1 MTDLFNTTDIDA
13 VNTDAANIATNT
25 AKNSDVSTAVPEH
38 KADAVIIPAVDV
50 DLTGR
55 HLIEASAG
63 TGKTW
68 TLTGIVL
75 RLLIEARRAPEQIIA
90 TTFTRAAAAEMRQ
103 RIHDRL
109 VAFYQLLQWVNSL
122 SADINNK
129 EALYP
134 TILQVT
140 PDTNK
145 ADKPKQSNS
154 ATINAASADA
164 ALHTTT
170 KTDAKAGAQIDV
182 DADEHALNQDLAYE
196 YEQAK
201 QIAAEKRKQAKTARE
216 AWLIAQAKYVRL
228 DDIMQDP
235 VNLHVVGYLLD
246 HVYSYPMMDAIRR
259 TALVLTTLDKLFV
272 NTLDS
277 LAQKWLTEY
286 SSETGHQQGMGIIE
300 DSSIEQV
307 TNSIVHDELRQFQSR
322 LYHEQP
328 KLYALL
334 DQQGKLTDVDD
345 HKKYVTRSL
354 NFISAPID
362 EVDVIEFN
370 IQDYEEFLSQFCA
383 CDFNDIQAYL
393 DKDFRKKEG
402 FNNRKSVAK
411 NLGFYQ
417 DFKDLIQSKQ
427 LSFSQSLSK
436 PQLNFLKQLQA
447 TYDDSEDSGFLEDK
461 EQGRLRFINTESVQ
475 MMLKLY
481 SCIQQFDDYVIT
493 ILANLNRHIVLA
505 VRNRLPVIL
514 EERGETTFS
523 LQMVRLN
530 QALTGKQGPTL
541 ARYIRH
547 HYPVALI
554 DESQDINGEQAM
566 MIESIYLPTHK
577 PKASGSKK
585 AAAKK
590 SNHEFLLLVGDPK
603 QAIYGFRG
611 GDVSNYNYMKAQFD
625 QSNLWT
631 LDINRRSN
639 AGVINALN
647 CWFGM
652 PTAATAN
659 NHLSQLGTG
668 IYYQYI
674 KAAKPDNQLSWYHTP
689 NLLSSPLVTDVLSA
703 QPVSV
708 LHLPYDKD
716 KTLEYDEFEVTA
728 RHIATVL
735 NTGQTLKGKPIQP
748 SDIGVLARTK
758 KDLKQVEDE
767 LVKLN
772 VPTLTTSDV
781 SIFETIMAEDVA
793 ALLSA
798 MLYPYRHDMINRV
811 LTSHLYGLSIKDIK
825 AMMRAHESGVAQ
837 TNDQSGA
844 NSKVANTKAVKTK
857 AAHSQKSYQDF
868 ITYLKEAAQR
878 WQHFGI
884 LSALHYL
891 LDKSPVQPQGVWQAL
906 AAHPKGDRHIMD
918 LRHIM
923 DVLAQYG
930 MDMGEHELLAW
941 FRQHIDAAPNSDWA
955 KQYPLPTESGVQL
968 MTIHKSKGLEFPIVY
983 VLGMGDASRKSGNNE
998 KYGLYLYNAQQS
1010 PSALINQ
1017 STTPQDPNDELV
1029 ANKWPNDELTDSQDS
1044 GNQRRFSPVQGSATQ
1059 EDYYTN
1065 IETTEGFDE
1074 LRRLGYVAF
1083 TRASEQLYVVL
1094 RDPNNAK
1101 DIKRKPAF
1109 YWFGSEEAKFELP
1122 DRLKGTI
1129 SMIRAHNVDA
1139 FYHKNTNHDASAVG
1153 LTGNT
1158 NTAHTTAALIANQP
1172 TTEMI
1177 EYAAFSEIMKTN
1189 YFYGWAKTS
1198 FTALAR
1204 QLDDSMQAMAVIDE
1218 RIDDAI
1224 DIDITDPSALP
1235 TLSASELNIKPTED
1249 IRFTFVKGANA
1260 GTFLHEIFEKIDFN
1274 QKSQWSQ
1281 VIDRAISSYQLPLAY
1296 SSFDQ
1301 QSRILQAKNKAGG
1314 RPINTDSIDASKHE
1328 ALIGWIEEVLHAP
1341 LLASNQALYAIDSA
1355 QRFAE
1360 LEFNMGL
1367 SETFRAQDINQLFEQ
1382 YLPDDKDKHVSLIA
1396 QNKNHLYR
1404 YLRGEIDLVYEHAG
1418 KYYVVDYKSNF
1429 LGNSL
1434 SDYSE
1439 NTLKQ
1444 AMSKAGYWLQAA
1456 IYQVALHRFLAMR
1469 ISDYIGN
1476 EHKYLGA
1483 VEYVFLRG
1491 VYDSNASTASVRDD
1505 TDTIDVNTININTT
1519 TDAANAERRVIG
1531 EGSCNRYGL
1540 VTWDIPIDFIKGLD
1554 ALFGLPDQS
1563 V

>member
-1 MTDLFNTTDIDA
+1 MTDFTDPTNTTDSFTQSDLF
-13 VNTDAANIATNT
+13 DEYSDELPYSAAIPER
-25 AKNSDVSTAVPEH
+25 KNDV
-38 KADAVIIPAVDV
+38 IPAVDV
-50 DLTGR
+50 DLTGK

-109 VAFYQLLQWVNSL
+109 VDFYQLLQWVNSL
-122 SADINNK
+122 SADTSTK
-129 EALYP
+129 ESLYP
-134 TILQVT
+134 NILQVM
-140 PDTNK
+140 PEVNK
-145 ADKPKQSNS
+145 DAQVGSNS
-154 ATINAASADA
+154 
-164 ALHTTT
+164 
-170 KTDAKAGAQIDV
+170 DV
-182 DADEHALNQDLAYE
+182 DANVETDINDLNQDLAADK
-196 YEQAK
+196 QA
-201 QIAAEKRKQAKTARE
+201 AAEKRKQAKKDRE
-216 AWLIAQAKYVRL
+216 DWLINQAKYVRL
-228 DDIMQDP
+228 DGIMQDP
-235 VNLHVVGYLLD
+235 INLHLVGYLLD
-246 HVYSYPMMDAIRR
+246 HVYSYSMMDAIRR

-307 TNSIVHDELRQFQSR
+307 TNSIIHDELRQFQSR

-354 NFISAPID
+354 KFISAPID
-362 EVDVIEFN
+362 EIRIEKGF
-370 IQDYEEFLSQFCA
+370 DFDAYEKLINEFSQLDLA
-383 CDFNDIQAYL
+383 DIQPYL
-393 DKDFRKKEG
+393 NPDYRKSQG
-402 FNNRKSVAK
+402 FNGRS
-411 NLGFYQ
+411 NL
-417 DFKDLIQSKQ
+417 FK
-427 LSFSQSLSK
+427 
-436 PQLNFLKQLQA
+436 
-447 TYDDSEDSGFLEDK
+447 
-461 EQGRLRFINTESVQ
+461 
-475 MMLKLY
+475 
-481 SCIQQFDDYVIT
+481 QFDAT
-493 ILANLNRHIVLA
+493 IEVHQKISQYQLTFNSYLNESENKILTSLQDSRYPDEDGKIKNFNKNKEKEHQTLFELETISKLMAILDMLDSLNQHVLLVLANLNRHIVLA

-530 QALTGKQGPTL
+530 QALTGRQGDKL

-554 DESQDINGEQAM
+554 DESQDINGEQAI
-566 MIESIYLPTHK
+566 MIESIYLPKNKRKQSDSDKQSTT
-577 PKASGSKK
+577 KK
-585 AAAKK
+585 V
-590 SNHEFLLLVGDPK
+590 NHEFLLLVGDPK

-611 GDVSNYNYMKAQFD
+611 GDVANYNYMKAQFD
-625 QSNLWT
+625 KSALWT

-652 PTAATAN
+652 ADATTAEN
-659 NHLSQLGTG
+659 KLSQLGTG
-668 IYYQYI
+668 IHYQHI
-674 KAAKPDNQLSWYHTP
+674 KAAKPEYELSWF
-689 NLLSSPLVTDVLSA
+689 NASDRLDDELVTEVLSA
-703 QPVSV
+703 QPVSL
-708 LHLPYDKD
+708 LHLPYDKEKEFD
-716 KTLEYDEFEVTA
+716 YDEHEITA
-728 RHIATVL
+728 RHIATLL
-735 NTGQTLKGKPIQP
+735 NSGQTLKGKPIRP
-748 SDIGVLARTK
+748 SDIGVLARAK
-758 KDLKQVEDE
+758 KDLKRVEDE

-811 LTSHLYGLSIKDIK
+811 LTSHLYGLSIKNIK
-825 AMMRAHESGVAQ
+825 AMMTDHESGL
-837 TNDQSGA
+837 TEGRSTP
-844 NSKVANTKAVKTK
+844 S
-857 AAHSQKSYQDF
+857 AHSNNSSSKNLSTNEATDTKKSYQDF
-868 ITYLKEAAQR
+868 ITYLKEGAQR

-906 AAHPKGDRHIMD
+906 AAHPEGDRHIMD
-918 LRHIM
+918 LRHVM
-923 DVLAQYG
+923 DILAQYG
-930 MDMGEHELLAW
+930 LGMGEHELLAW

-983 VLGMGDASRKSGNNE
+983 VLGMGDASRKSGNKE
-998 KYGLYLYNAQQS
+998 DYGLYLYNAQQA
-1010 PSALINQ
+1010 PSALVRQSIEVQQSTDNQ
-1017 STTPQDPNDELV
+1017 ST
-1029 ANKWPNDELTDSQDS
+1029 
-1044 GNQRRFSPVQGSATQ
+1044 GNQRRFSPLQGSDTV
-1059 EDYYTN
+1059 EDYYTD
-1065 IETTEGFDE
+1065 IETQEGFDE
-1074 LRRLGYVAF
+1074 IRRLGYVAF

-1094 RDPNNAK
+1094 RDPSNK
-1101 DIKRKPAF
+1101 TGFELKPVF
-1109 YWFGSEEAKFELP
+1109 YWFESPEAKFELP

-1129 SMIRAHNVDA
+1129 GMLRGHKVNEFYDNNYVSNDTNSAGVNDNVQLAATKSNAH
-1139 FYHKNTNHDASAVG
+1139 K
-1153 LTGNT
+1153 
-1158 NTAHTTAALIANQP
+1158 P
-1172 TTEMI
+1172 TTEAI
-1177 EYAAFSEIMKTN
+1177 EYAPFSEVMKTN

-1204 QLDDSMQAMAVIDE
+1204 QLDESTQAMAIVDE

-1224 DIDITDPSALP
+1224 EIDMTES
-1235 TLSASELNIKPTED
+1235 SASDVISLNSKESLEQDSELSLKLEDD

-1260 GTFLHEIFEKIDFN
+1260 GTFLHEIFEQIDFTN
-1274 QKSQWSQ
+1274 KAQWHQ
-1281 VIDRAISSYQLPLAY
+1281 VIDRAVSSYQLPLIY
-1296 SSFDQ
+1296 SSAEQ
-1301 QSRILQAKNKAGG
+1301 QSRRSQGKKQRNSDGFDLG
-1314 RPINTDSIDASKHE
+1314 SIDTTKHE
-1328 ALIGWIEEVLHAP
+1328 ALINWIEEVLHAP
-1341 LLASNQALYAIDSA
+1341 LLSSNQPLISLNKGK
-1355 QRFAE
+1355 RFAE

-1367 SETFRAQDINQLFEQ
+1367 SERFKAQDISNLFQQ
-1382 YLPDDKDKHVSLIA
+1382 YLPDETDKHVTLVP
-1396 QNKNHLYR
+1396 QNKAHLYR

-1434 SDYSE
+1434 SDYNE

-1469 ISDYIGN
+1469 ISDYTGN
-1476 EHKYLGA
+1476 EDKYLGA

-1491 VYDSNASTASVRDD
+1491 VYNPNAKIADTTSQDNNEPSSN
-1505 TDTIDVNTININTT
+1505 NLENY
-1519 TDAANAERRVIG
+1519 G
-1531 EGSCNRYGL
+1531 CYGL
-1540 VTWDIPIDFIKGLD
+1540 VTWDIPIDFVKGLD
-1554 ALFGLPDQS
+1554 ALFGTPD
-1563 V
+1563 

>member
-1 MTDLFNTTDIDA
+1 MTDLTDPTHIIELSAQPHLFDEHSDA
-13 VNTDAANIATNT
+13 PH
-25 AKNSDVSTAVPEH
+25 SDPMSER
-38 KADAVIIPAVDV
+38 KADVIPAVDV
-50 DLTGR
+50 DLTGK

-109 VAFYQLLQWVNSL
+109 VDFYQLLQWVNSL
-122 SADINNK
+122 SADISNK

-134 TILQVT
+134 NILQVM
-140 PDTNK
+140 PES
-145 ADKPKQSNS
+145 DKDKQEGKQSS
-154 ATINAASADA
+154 
-164 ALHTTT
+164 
-170 KTDAKAGAQIDV
+170 TDLNTEIG
-182 DADEHALNQDLAYE
+182 ADELNQDLATDKQAAATKRV
-196 YEQAK
+196 QAK
-201 QIAAEKRKQAKTARE
+201 KDRE
-216 AWLIAQAKYVRL
+216 DWLVAQAKYMRL
-228 DDIMQDP
+228 DGIMQDP
-235 VNLHVVGYLLD
+235 INLHLVGYLLD
-246 HVYSYPMMDAIRR
+246 HVYSYPMTEAIRR

-272 NTLDS
+272 GTLDS
-277 LAQKWLTEY
+277 LAQKWLKEY

-307 TNSIVHDELRQFQSR
+307 TDSIIHDELRQFQSR

-328 KLYALL
+328 KLYALM
-334 DQQGKLTDVDD
+334 DQQGKLTAVSD

-362 EVDVIEFN
+362 EIVVNDFSFEGYERLINTIIERSDELDIFFKPDGEYYDVPKGQLQNNRDSWPKIIQALKDFGPAAFKFISDAKNHTGKLIEAFQKTDN
-370 IQDYEEFLSQFCA
+370 IGSQFRVPK
-383 CDFNDIQAYL
+383 DGERVNLIFNELQVV
-393 DKDFRKKEG
+393 R
-402 FNNRKSVAK
+402 
-411 NLGFYQ
+411 
-417 DFKDLIQSKQ
+417 DFKRYIEESK
-427 LSFSQSLSK
+427 
-436 PQLNFLKQLQA
+436 
-447 TYDDSEDSGFLEDK
+447 
-461 EQGRLRFINTESVQ
+461 
-475 MMLKLY
+475 KLDEY
-481 SCIQQFDDYVIT
+481 IVT
-493 ILANLNRHIVLA
+493 VLANLNRHIVLA
-505 VRNRLPVIL
+505 VRDRLPIIL

-530 QALTGKQGPTL
+530 QALTGRQGEKL

-554 DESQDINGEQAM
+554 DESQDINGAQAI
-566 MIESIYLPTHK
+566 MIESIYLPKKKGKVADNDKQSATK
-577 PKASGSKK
+577 KAS
-585 AAAKK
+585 
-590 SNHEFLLLVGDPK
+590 HEFLLLVGDPK

-611 GDVSNYNYMKAQFD
+611 GDVANYNYMKAQFD
-625 QSNLWT
+625 KSTLWT

-652 PTAATAN
+652 ADVTTGENKLA
-659 NHLSQLGTG
+659 QLGAG
-668 IYYQYI
+668 IYYQHI
-674 KAAKPDNQLSWYHTP
+674 KAAKPENQLSWFNEPDAHSTT
-689 NLLSSPLVTDVLSA
+689 LVTEVLSA

-716 KTLEYDEFEVTA
+716 KELEYDEHEITA
-728 RHIATVL
+728 RHIATL
-735 NTGQTLKGKPIQP
+735 LSSGQTLKGKPIQP

-758 KDLKQVEDE
+758 KDLKRVEDE

-811 LTSHLYGLSIKDIK
+811 LTSHLYGLSIKNIK
-825 AMMRAHESGVAQ
+825 AMMTDHESGI
-837 TNDQSGA
+837 TDGSSKTSSHSN
-844 NSKVANTKAVKTK
+844 NSNAKDASVNEITDNK
-857 AAHSQKSYQDF
+857 KSYQDF
-868 ITYLKEAAQR
+868 ITYLTEGTQR

-891 LDKSPVQPQGVWQAL
+891 LDKNPIQPQGIWQAL
-906 AAHPKGDRHIMD
+906 AAHPEGDRHIMD
-918 LRHIM
+918 LRHVM

-930 MDMGEHELLAW
+930 LGMGEHELLAW
-941 FRQHIDAAPNSDWA
+941 FRQNVDAAPNSDWA

-983 VLGMGDASRKSGNNE
+983 VLGMGDASRKSGTNE
-998 KYGLYLYNAQQS
+998 KYGLYLYNADQA
-1010 PSALINQ
+1010 PSALVQQSLDSQ
-1017 STTPQDPNDELV
+1017 ST
-1029 ANKWPNDELTDSQDS
+1029 
-1044 GNQRRFSPVQGSATQ
+1044 GNQRRFSSLKGSATT

-1065 IETTEGFDE
+1065 IETREDFDE

-1094 RDPNNAK
+1094 RDPNNK
-1101 DIKRKPAF
+1101 TGFELKPVF
-1109 YWFGSEEAKFELP
+1109 YWFESPEPKFELP

-1129 SMIRAHNVDA
+1129 GMLRGHKVNEFYDKNYASNAAKSAGVNDNVQLAVTKSNAHKPA
-1139 FYHKNTNHDASAVG
+1139 
-1153 LTGNT
+1153 
-1158 NTAHTTAALIANQP
+1158 
-1172 TTEMI
+1172 TETI
-1177 EYAAFSEIMKTN
+1177 EYALFSEVMKTN

-1204 QLDDSMQAMAVIDE
+1204 QLDESTQAMAIVDE

-1224 DIDITDPSALP
+1224 DIDMTESSVSDLHSLNSKES
-1235 TLSASELNIKPTED
+1235 LEQDSELSLKSEDD

-1274 QKSQWSQ
+1274 NKAQWSQ

-1296 SSFDQ
+1296 SSAEQ
-1301 QSRILQAKNKAGG
+1301 QGRRSQAKKQEQGDDG
-1314 RPINTDSIDASKHE
+1314 SFNTSSLDLASIDATKHE
-1328 ALIGWIEEVLHAP
+1328 ALIAWIEEVLHAP
-1341 LLASNQALYAIDSA
+1341 LLASNQALNSLNAG
-1355 QRFAE
+1355 QRFSE

-1367 SETFRAQDINQLFEQ
+1367 SENFKAQDISKLFQQ
-1382 YLPDDKDKHVSLIA
+1382 YLPNEVDKHVTLIP
-1396 QNKNHLYR
+1396 QNKAHLYR

-1434 SDYSE
+1434 SDYNE
-1439 NTLKQ
+1439 DTLKQ

-1456 IYQVALHRFLAMR
+1456 IYQVALHRFLSMR
-1469 ISDYIGN
+1469 IHDYAGN
-1476 EHKYLGA
+1476 EDKYLGA

-1491 VYDSNASTASVRDD
+1491 VYDPNSQIADD
-1505 TDTIDVNTININTT
+1505 LSQDVKEADNSHSMHN
-1519 TDAANAERRVIG
+1519 D
-1531 EGSCNRYGL
+1531 RYGL
-1540 VTWDIPIDFIKGLD
+1540 VTWDIPIEFIKALD
-1554 ALFGLPDQS
+1554 ALFGMPN
-1563 V
+1563 